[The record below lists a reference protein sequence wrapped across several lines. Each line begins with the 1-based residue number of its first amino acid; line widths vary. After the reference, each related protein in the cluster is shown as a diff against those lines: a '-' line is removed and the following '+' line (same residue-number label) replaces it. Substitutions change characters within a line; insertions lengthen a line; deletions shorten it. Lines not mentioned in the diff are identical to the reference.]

1 VTLGAVLRKERELR
15 GIVTADA
22 AARLGIAEDDYQQ
35 LETGRSPAEKWG
47 PLLARIAIALSV
59 PTSRLVSETG
69 KSDDAVAGQCGA
81 RIRSYREQQQSSPE
95 QVHQQLEIA
104 RDEYEAIERGE
115 SPIEQFGPLLL
126 RFAEMIE
133 QPVFNLFYPCG
144 LPLEKLDDY
153 P

>member
-1 VTLGAVLRKERELR
+1 MTLGAVLRKERELR
-15 GIVTADA
+15 GIAAADA
-22 AARLGIAEDDYQQ
+22 AARLGITEDEYRQ

-59 PTSRLVSETG
+59 PTSRLLSETG
-69 KSDDAVAGQCGA
+69 KSDDAVAGQCGG
-81 RIRSYREQQQSSPE
+81 RIRSYREQRHSSAE
-95 QVHQQLEIA
+95 HVRQQLEIA
-104 RDEYEAIERGE
+104 HDEYETVERGE

-144 LPLEKLDDY
+144 VPLEKLEDY